1 MSGIFTLAVACVGGR
16 YLTQDYR
23 FVLEVRADSTLG
35 ELASCI
41 LRTLA
46 FDSEHLSEFYLAN
59 GPYGGRKSWFTAD
72 GEWDPEGGDDLWAC
86 QLARIFPLQKHKKL
100 FYAYDFGASWRFQ
113 ITKKGREKIARQGL
127 DYPRLVAAEGVKP
140 SQYGA

>member
-1 MSGIFTLAVACVGGR
+1 MSGILTLAVACVGGR
-16 YLTQDYR
+16 YLTQEYR

-59 GPYGGRKSWFTAD
+59 GPYGGRKVTVHVPD
-72 GEWDPEGGDDLWAC
+72 GIGGSDGRATPF
-86 QLARIFPLQKHKKL
+86 LA
-100 FYAYDFGASWRFQ
+100 AA
-113 ITKKGREKIARQGL
+113 IT
-127 DYPRLVAAEGVKP
+127 VAM
-140 SQYGA
+140 